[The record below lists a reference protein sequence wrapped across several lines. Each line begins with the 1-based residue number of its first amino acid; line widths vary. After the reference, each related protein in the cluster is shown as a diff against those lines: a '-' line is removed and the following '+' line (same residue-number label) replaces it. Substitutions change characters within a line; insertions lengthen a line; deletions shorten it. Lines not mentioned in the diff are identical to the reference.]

1 MVLRRAVGGVRS
13 RAAFIKPAELF
24 RYLGHI
30 VEAQNVE
37 NTEKPHSFQTK
48 MYRSR
53 DKASNVPT
61 PEFWEEFKQFL
72 PQELKQ
78 TLGGQDFCLFFCDI
92 AIEDDAEPEAAK
104 EGMVLFASADAKE
117 RLMKS
122 PNWLMDVAKITNIRV
137 GFFKQVI

>member
-1 MVLRRAVGGVRS
+1 MDGVRT
-13 RAAFIKPAELF
+13 RAAYNKPAELLN
-24 RYLGHI
+24 YLEHI
-30 VEAQNVE
+30 LAAQNTE
-37 NTEKPHSFQTK
+37 NPWQFASFQAK

-53 DKASNVPT
+53 GPNYKASRAPT
-61 PEFWEEFKQFL
+61 PESWEEFKESL
-72 PQELKQ
+72 PKELKQ
-78 TLGGQDFCLFFCDI
+78 TLGGQDFFLFFCNI
-92 AIEDDAEPEAAK
+92 TTIEDDAEAVK